1 MELTIEQL
9 ITKLQKIENKQARVS
24 ILINDGNHEDE
35 EDDFSKNF
43 DVLEFWEDREDGVTL
58 FIGLQTETI
67 I

>member
-1 MELTIEQL
+1 MELTVEQL
-9 ITKLQKIENKQARVS
+9 IYKLQNIQNKQAKVS

-43 DVLEFWEDREDGVTL
+43 DVLEFWEDREDGVTM